1 MKNETFK
8 ISSGKSADSLNLIER
23 GAQASFAAL
32 LAFSMSFASGVPA
45 QSIGLVTP
53 HAVHPIAVP
62 THVRRMPRPA
72 ARTVSVNRG
81 ALQRNLSSRGKGR
94 IIARGVNAKAGRAA
108 KQRGRKAVV
117 AKKPA
122 APHAIPPQS
131 LADRMAVRTIAPGVK
146 HKYYRGA
153 LTINLL
159 DVDMVNSDVKVRPM
173 LAGNDFHQ
181 LKDVT
186 DHARESRAIA
196 AVNANYFK
204 SNGTP
209 LGTLIID
216 GEWVA
221 GPLFDRVSMGFTR
234 DGYVRI
240 DRVKLNGILNTSN
253 PEVPSAWINN
263 INQPRRTGSR
273 FVAYTRRWGTHV
285 QLPYDGVLVA
295 VDAQGNVIDTAP
307 RSMGIPWGG
316 YVLSDSKTGSIS
328 KLKRG
333 DTVSI
338 SWQTRPSAWSDVV
351 NAVSGGPTLVKNG
364 KVQLDLQQQ
373 HFTKRWTG
381 SQIHARTA
389 AGVTA
394 DNHLLLVTIEG
405 PHTMWDLAK
414 FLRDMGAVEAL
425 NLDGGGST
433 TMVVDGKAVTRGAK
447 NSQRRVASSIVL
459 VDERIASE
467 QYRPYNGAYKPQSDM
482 SDFLTPARDV
492 MSKLSVSS
500 DKLSSTGRDYSDFG
514 VQEDFSESLLESP
527 LSDAANNLAPNLRHD
542 GNSDLKSID
551 TQLESGMLQAAHG
564 GAIRS
569 VASSKAAE
577 VGQTKKDRASMFKMQ
592 FKNPFNLNFLG
603 RKRG

>member
-1 MKNETFK
+1 MDLRYQSLKLNQGTRNEWTSRPK
-8 ISSGKSADSLNLIER
+8 RL
-23 GAQASFAAL
+23 QAAAAAL
-32 LAFSMSFASGVPA
+32 ISLSVTALGVIPA
-45 QSIGLVTP
+45 QSVGLVP
-53 HAVHPIAVP
+53 AHGVHPVAVP
-62 THVRRMPRPA
+62 HV
-72 ARTVSVNRG
+72 RTVSRG
-81 ALQRNLSSRGKGR
+81 LKVQSPRRNLTKNAAARSTYGIRAGKSGLKN
-94 IIARGVNAKAGRAA
+94 ARTSLRQGKL
-108 KQRGRKAVV
+108 RGRRNAV
-117 AKKPA
+117 AKHAA
-122 APHAIPPQS
+122 APHAIPPQA
-131 LADRMAVRTIAPGVK
+131 LADRMATRTIAPGVV
-146 HKYYRGA
+146 HKFYRGA
-153 LTINLL
+153 LTINVL

-240 DRVKLNGILNTSN
+240 DRVNLFGIMRSSN

-273 FVAYTRRWGTHV
+273 FVAYTRRWGSYV

-295 VDAQGNVIDTAP
+295 IDSQGNVIDTNP

-316 YVLSDSKTGSIS
+316 YVLSDSKNGAIS

-333 DTVSI
+333 DSVSI
-338 SWQTRPSAWSDVV
+338 AWQTRPSAWSDVV

-364 KVQLDLQQQ
+364 RVQLDLQQQ

-381 SQIHARTA
+381 AQIHARTA
-389 AGVTA
+389 AGVTS

-447 NSQRRVASSIVL
+447 NAQRRVASSIVL
-459 VDERIASE
+459 VDERIAS
-467 QYRPYNGAYKPQSDM
+467 QNYRPFNGGYKPQSDI
-482 SDFLTPARDV
+482 SDFLMPARDV
-492 MSKLSVSS
+492 MSRLSVNSEN
-500 DKLSSTGRDYSDFG
+500 LSTMGKDYVDFG
-514 VQEDFSESLLESP
+514 FQEDFSESLFMDSALKPDLE
-527 LSDAANNLAPNLRHD
+527 HD
-542 GNSDLKSID
+542 SSVELKSLD
-551 TQLESGMLQAAHG
+551 TQLESGVLQATHKLPL
-564 GAIRS
+564 RP
-569 VASSKAAE
+569 VPAAKTDSGLKRE
-577 VGQTKKDRASMFKMQ
+577 NRGMFKVP

>member
-1 MKNETFK
+1 M
-8 ISSGKSADSLNLIER
+8 
-23 GAQASFAAL
+23 
-32 LAFSMSFASGVPA
+32 PA
-45 QSIGLVTP
+45 HSIGLVP
-53 HAVHPIAVP
+53 GHGVHPVAVP
-62 THVRRMPRPA
+62 HVR
-72 ARTVSVNRG
+72 TVRRALKVQSVR
-81 ALQRNLSSRGKGR
+81 RNLSSRAAVR
-94 IIARGVNAKAGRAA
+94 SSYRVRAGRSGLKAA
-108 KQRGRKAVV
+108 RASARQGKIRGRRNTV
-117 AKKPA
+117 AKHAA
-122 APHAIPPQS
+122 APHAIPPQA
-131 LADRMAVRTIAPGVK
+131 LAARMAARTIAPGVV
-146 HKYYRGA
+146 HKFFRGA
-153 LTINLL
+153 LTINVL

-240 DRVKLNGILNTSN
+240 DRVNLFGIMRSSN
-253 PEVPSAWINN
+253 PEVPTAWINN

-273 FVAYTRRWGTHV
+273 FVAYTRRWGSFV

-295 VDAQGNVIDTAP
+295 IDSQGNVIDTNP

-316 YVLSDSKTGSIS
+316 YVLSDSKSGAIS

-333 DTVSI
+333 DSVSI
-338 SWQTRPSAWSDVV
+338 AWQTRPSAWSDVV

-364 KVQLDLQQQ
+364 RVQLDLQQQ

-381 SQIHARTA
+381 AQIHARTA
-389 AGVTA
+389 AGVTS

-447 NSQRRVASSIVL
+447 NAQRRVASSIVL
-459 VDERIASE
+459 VDERIAS
-467 QYRPYNGAYKPQSDM
+467 QNYRPFNGGYKPQSDI
-482 SDFLTPARDV
+482 SDFLMPARDV
-492 MSKLSVSS
+492 MSSLSVNSET
-500 DKLSSTGRDYSDFG
+500 LSTLGKDYVDFG
-514 VQEDFSESLLESP
+514 FQEDFSESLLMDSALKPDLE
-527 LSDAANNLAPNLRHD
+527 HD
-542 GNSDLKSID
+542 SSSELKSLD
-551 TQLESGMLQAAHG
+551 TQLESGVLQAAHKLPSRPEP
-564 GAIRS
+564 A
-569 VASSKAAE
+569 AKAE
-577 VGQTKKDRASMFKMQ
+577 SNLKRESRGMFKVP
-592 FKNPFNLNFLG
+592 FRNPFNLNFLG

>member
-1 MKNETFK
+1 MKLKNETSK
-8 ISSGKSADSLNLIER
+8 TTAGRTQEVLTLIER
-23 GAQASFAAL
+23 GAKVWLSAL
-32 LAFSMSFASGVPA
+32 LSLSWAVCSASPA
-45 QSIGLVTP
+45 QSIGLASP
-53 HAVHPIAVP
+53 HAVRPVHPAP
-62 THVRRMPRPA
+62 QVRRVARPA
-72 ARTVSVNRG
+72 AVRRNFAGAASARATTYRVRGGKAALSGRGSVRG
-81 ALQRNLSSRGKGR
+81 CR
-94 IIARGVNAKAGRAA
+94 V
-108 KQRGRKAVV
+108 RGRKNAPVRR
-117 AKKPA
+117 A
-122 APHAIPPQS
+122 ASAPRAIPPQT
-131 LADRMAVRTIAPGVK
+131 LADKMAARTIAPGVI

-240 DRVKLNGILNTSN
+240 DRVNLFGIMRSSN
-253 PEVPSAWINN
+253 PEVPTAWINN

-273 FVAYTRRWGTHV
+273 FVAYTRRWGSFV

-295 VDAQGNVIDTAP
+295 IDAQGNVTDTNP

-316 YVLSDSKTGSIS
+316 YVLSDSKNGAIS
-328 KLKRG
+328 KLRRG
-333 DTVSI
+333 DNVSI
-338 SWQTRPSAWSDVV
+338 AWQTRPSAWSDVV

-364 KVQLDLQQQ
+364 KVQLDLHQQ

-381 SQIHARTA
+381 AQIHARTA

-394 DNHLLLVTIEG
+394 DNHLLLVTVEG

-447 NSQRRVASSIVL
+447 SSQRRVASSIVL
-459 VDERIASE
+459 VDERIAS
-467 QYRPYNGAYKPQSDM
+467 QSYHPYNGWYKPQSDI
-482 SDFLTPARDV
+482 SDFLMPAKDV
-492 MSKLSVSS
+492 MSRLSVNSET
-500 DKLSSTGRDYSDFG
+500 LSPLGRDYADFG
-514 VQEDFSESLLESP
+514 FQEDFSESLLENSALQP
-527 LSDAANNLAPNLRHD
+527 ELEHD
-542 GNSDLKSID
+542 SNVGLKSLD
-551 TQLESGMLQAAHG
+551 KQLESGVLQATHG
-564 GAIRS
+564 VSTGP
-569 VASSKAAE
+569 E
-577 VGQTKKDRASMFKMQ
+577 RAPEAVPTSRHETRGLFKMP
-592 FKNPFNLNFLG
+592 FKNPFNLNLNFLG

>member
-1 MKNETFK
+1 MKLKNETSK
-8 ISSGKSADSLNLIER
+8 TTTGRPQEALSLIER
-23 GAQASFAAL
+23 GAQISLAGFL
-32 LAFSMSFASGVPA
+32 LLSATAFSGQPA
-45 QSIGLVTP
+45 QSIGLVSP
-53 HAVHPIAVP
+53 HAVRPVNIAP
-62 THVRRMPRPA
+62 HIRRVARPA
-72 ARTVSVNRG
+72 AVRRNFAGAPSARTSYRVRG
-81 ALQRNLSSRGKGR
+81 GKAALRAS
-94 IIARGVNAKAGRAA
+94 GRAA
-108 KQRGRKAVV
+108 ARGARVRGRKNAPARCVV
-117 AKKPA
+117 S
-122 APHAIPPQS
+122 APRAIPPQT
-131 LADRMAVRTIAPGVK
+131 LADKMAARTIAPGVI

-240 DRVKLNGILNTSN
+240 DRVNLFGIMRSSN
-253 PEVPSAWINN
+253 PEVPTAWINN

-273 FVAYTRRWGTHV
+273 FVAYTRRWGSFV

-295 VDAQGNVIDTAP
+295 IDAQGNVVDTNP

-316 YVLSDSKTGSIS
+316 YVLSDSKNGAIS
-328 KLKRG
+328 KLRRG
-333 DTVSI
+333 DNVSI
-338 SWQTRPSAWSDVV
+338 AWQTRPSAWSDVV

-459 VDERIASE
+459 VDERIAS
-467 QYRPYNGAYKPQSDM
+467 QNYHPYNGWYKPQSDI
-482 SDFLTPARDV
+482 SDFLMPAKDV
-492 MSKLSVSS
+492 MSSLSVNSEN
-500 DKLSSTGRDYSDFG
+500 LSTLGRDYADFG
-514 VQEDFSESLLESP
+514 FQEDFSEALLENSALQP
-527 LSDAANNLAPNLRHD
+527 ELEHD
-542 GNSDLKSID
+542 SNAGLKTLD
-551 TQLESGMLQAAHG
+551 TQLESGVLQATHG
-564 GAIRS
+564 VSPRQA
-569 VASSKAAE
+569 VVPKAEPTSKR
-577 VGQTKKDRASMFKMQ
+577 DMRNMFKMP

>member
-1 MKNETFK
+1 MKLKNETSK
-8 ISSGKSADSLNLIER
+8 TTAGSPAVALNLMER
-23 GAQASFAAL
+23 SAQVSLSAVLAL
-32 LAFSMSFASGVPA
+32 QTLAFVGLPA
-45 QSIGLVTP
+45 QSIGLVSP
-53 HAVHPIAVP
+53 HAVRPVMVP
-62 THVRRMPRPA
+62 HVRRVPRA
-72 ARTVSVNRG
+72 AAVRRNFAGRSASTRSITYKVRG
-81 ALQRNLSSRGKGR
+81 GKAALRS
-94 IIARGVNAKAGRAA
+94 AGRAGVRNSRV
-108 KQRGRKAVV
+108 RGRKNTPVRRLV
-117 AKKPA
+117 S
-122 APHAIPPQS
+122 APRAIPPQT
-131 LADRMAVRTIAPGVK
+131 LAAKMAARTIAPGVT

-240 DRVKLNGILNTSN
+240 DRVNLFGIMRSSN
-253 PEVPSAWINN
+253 PEVPTAWINN

-273 FVAYTRRWGTHV
+273 FVAYTRRWGSYV

-295 VDAQGNVIDTAP
+295 LDAQGNVIDTNS
-307 RSMGIPWGG
+307 RSMGIPYGG
-316 YVLSDSKTGSIS
+316 YVLSDSKNGAIS

-333 DTVSI
+333 DNVSI
-338 SWQTRPSAWSDVV
+338 AWQTRPSAWSDVV

-459 VDERIASE
+459 VDERIAS
-467 QYRPYNGAYKPQSDM
+467 QNYHPYNGWYKPQSDI
-482 SDFLTPARDV
+482 SDFLVPSKDV
-492 MSKLSVSS
+492 MSSLSVNSET
-500 DKLSSTGRDYSDFG
+500 LSTLGRDYADFG
-514 VQEDFSESLLESP
+514 FQEDFSESLLESSIKNSALQP
-527 LSDAANNLAPNLRHD
+527 ELEHD
-542 GNSDLKSID
+542 STADLKSLD
-551 TQLESGMLQAAHG
+551 TQLESGVLQATHVRA
-564 GAIRS
+564 GAS
-569 VASSKAAE
+569 PKAEPTSKRE
-577 VGQTKKDRASMFKMQ
+577 MRNMFKMP

-603 RKRG
+603 KKRS

>member
-1 MKNETFK
+1 MKLKNETSK
-8 ISSGKSADSLNLIER
+8 TTAARAAMSLNLMER
-23 GAQASFAAL
+23 SAQVSLSLVLAL
-32 LAFSMSFASGVPA
+32 QTMAFGCLPA
-45 QSIGLVTP
+45 QSMGLVSP
-53 HAVHPIAVP
+53 HAVRPVMVP
-62 THVRRMPRPA
+62 HVKRVPRPA
-72 ARTVSVNRG
+72 PVRRNFAGGGASVRSVTYKVRAGKASLRSAGRG
-81 ALQRNLSSRGKGR
+81 GTKSSR
-94 IIARGVNAKAGRAA
+94 V
-108 KQRGRKAVV
+108 RGRKNTPVRRVV
-117 AKKPA
+117 S
-122 APHAIPPQS
+122 APRAIPPQA
-131 LADRMAVRTIAPGVK
+131 LADKMATRTIAPGVL

-173 LAGNDFHQ
+173 LAGNDFHH

-240 DRVKLNGILNTSN
+240 DRVNLFGIMRSSN
-253 PEVPSAWINN
+253 PEVPTAWINN

-273 FVAYTRRWGTHV
+273 FVAYTRRWGSFV
-285 QLPYDGVLVA
+285 QLPYEGVLVA
-295 VDAQGNVIDTAP
+295 LDAQGNVIDTNS
-307 RSMGIPWGG
+307 RSMGIPYGG
-316 YVLSDSKTGSIS
+316 YVLSDSKNGAIS

-338 SWQTRPSAWSDVV
+338 AWQTRPSAWSDVV

-373 HFTKRWTG
+373 HFTKGWTG

-459 VDERIASE
+459 VDERIAS
-467 QYRPYNGAYKPQSDM
+467 QNYRPFNGGYKPQSDI
-482 SDFLTPARDV
+482 SDFLVSSKDV
-492 MSKLSVSS
+492 MSSLSVNSET
-500 DKLSSTGRDYSDFG
+500 LSTMGRDYADFG
-514 VQEDFSESLLESP
+514 FQEDFSESLLESSIKNSALQP
-527 LSDAANNLAPNLRHD
+527 ELEHD
-542 GNSDLKSID
+542 SNGVLKSLD
-551 TQLESGMLQAAHG
+551 TQLESGVLQATQG
-564 GAIRS
+564 
-569 VASSKAAE
+569 VASAHKSETTSKRDYR
-577 VGQTKKDRASMFKMQ
+577 GMFKVP

>member
-1 MKNETFK
+1 MAAVVLMMG
-8 ISSGKSADSLNLIER
+8 SSL
-23 GAQASFAAL
+23 GA
-32 LAFSMSFASGVPA
+32 MPA
-45 QSIGLVTP
+45 QSIGLVAP
-53 HAVHPIAVP
+53 HVVRPMGAPRLRPVKRP
-62 THVRRMPRPA
+62 TG
-72 ARTVSVNRG
+72 VSG
-81 ALQRNLSSRGKGR
+81 IQRNLSARQSRPAATYR
-94 IIARGVNAKAGRAA
+94 ARGSKTSIAKSKLARGGA
-108 KQRGRKAVV
+108 RGRKAVAKRPV
-117 AKKPA
+117 APR
-122 APHAIPPQS
+122 AIPPQT
-131 LADRMAVRTIAPGVK
+131 LADKMAARTIAPGVV

-240 DRVKLNGILNTSN
+240 DRVNLYGVLQSSN
-253 PEVPSAWINN
+253 PEVPTAWINN

-273 FVAYTRRWGTHV
+273 FVAYTRRWGSHV

-295 VDAQGNVIDTAP
+295 VDAQGNVTDTNP
-307 RSMGIPWGG
+307 RNMGIPWGG
-316 YVLSDSKTGSIS
+316 YVLSDSKNGAIS
-328 KLKRG
+328 KLQRG

-338 SWQTRPSAWSDVV
+338 AWHTKPSAWSDVV

-447 NSQRRVASSIVL
+447 NAQRRVASSIVL
-459 VDERIASE
+459 VDERIAS
-467 QYRPYNGAYKPQSDM
+467 QNYRPYNGAYKPQSDI
-482 SDFLTPARDV
+482 SDFLTPAKDV
-492 MSKLSVSS
+492 MSSLSVSS
-500 DKLSSTGRDYSDFG
+500 ESLSTLGRDYSDFG
-514 VQEDFSESLLESP
+514 FQEDFSESLL
-527 LSDAANNLAPNLRHD
+527 SDTALQPELQHSGNAAQF
-542 GNSDLKSID
+542 KSLD
-551 TQLESGMLQAAHG
+551 SQLESGEL
-564 GAIRS
+564 RS
-569 VASSKAAE
+569 AVLFE
-577 VGQTKKDRASMFKMQ
+577 RI
-592 FKNPFNLNFLG
+592 LLL
-603 RKRG
+603 R

>member
-1 MKNETFK
+1 MKTT
-8 ISSGKSADSLNLIER
+8 R
-23 GAQASFAAL
+23 GESKGEDCRASKLQFAAAAL
-32 LAFSMSFASGVPA
+32 LCLSVAAFGITPA
-45 QSIGLVTP
+45 QSIGLVSG
-53 HAVHPIAVP
+53 HGIHPVAVP
-62 THVRRMPRPA
+62 HVRTVRRPSLSRSFRSNAPARATYRVRGGKAAIKSARASARQGRM
-72 ARTVSVNRG
+72 
-81 ALQRNLSSRGKGR
+81 
-94 IIARGVNAKAGRAA
+94 
-108 KQRGRKAVV
+108 RGRRAVV
-117 AKKPA
+117 AKRAA
-122 APHAIPPQS
+122 APHAISPQT
-131 LADRMAVRTIAPGVK
+131 LADKMASRTIAPGVV
-146 HKYYRGA
+146 HKFYRGA
-153 LTINLL
+153 LTINVL

-173 LAGNDFHQ
+173 LAGNDFHH

-240 DRVKLNGILNTSN
+240 DRVNLFGIMRSSN

-273 FVAYTRRWGTHV
+273 FVAYTRRWGSFV

-295 VDAQGNVIDTAP
+295 IDSQGTVIDTNP

-316 YVLSDSKTGSIS
+316 YVLSDSKNGAIS

-364 KVQLDLQQQ
+364 KVQLDLHQQ
-373 HFTKRWTG
+373 HFTNRWTG
-381 SQIHARTA
+381 AQIHARTA
-389 AGVTA
+389 AGVTSN
-394 DNHLLLVTIEG
+394 NHLLLVTIEG

-447 NSQRRVASSIVL
+447 NYQRRVASSIVL
-459 VDERIASE
+459 VDERIAS
-467 QYRPYNGAYKPQSDM
+467 QNYRPFNGAYKPQSDI
-482 SDFLTPARDV
+482 SDFLMPAKDV
-492 MSKLSVSS
+492 MSSLSVNSEN
-500 DKLSSTGRDYSDFG
+500 LSTMGKDYADFG
-514 VQEDFSESLLESP
+514 FQEDFSESLLMDSALKPDLE
-527 LSDAANNLAPNLRHD
+527 HD
-542 GNSDLKSID
+542 SNAELKSLD
-551 TQLESGMLQAAHG
+551 TQLENGVLQAANKMPGRSEAAAKAETSLKRDNHG
-564 GAIRS
+564 
-569 VASSKAAE
+569 
-577 VGQTKKDRASMFKMQ
+577 MFKVP
-592 FKNPFNLNFLG
+592 FKNPFNLNLFG

>member
-1 MKNETFK
+1 MQYQTLKTSKGKVKNELY
-8 ISSGKSADSLNLIER
+8 GAGNLQL
-23 GAQASFAAL
+23 AAAAL
-32 LAFSMSFASGVPA
+32 ISLSVTALGVMPA
-45 QSIGLVTP
+45 HSIGLVP
-53 HAVHPIAVP
+53 GHAVHPIRVVP
-62 THVRRMPRPA
+62 HVRTVRPA
-72 ARTVSVNRG
+72 SQAPAIRKNFNSASARASYKVRGGKASVKTARATARQGKLRG
-81 ALQRNLSSRGKGR
+81 HRN
-94 IIARGVNAKAGRAA
+94 A
-108 KQRGRKAVV
+108 V
-117 AKKPA
+117 AKRPA
-122 APHAIPPQS
+122 TPRAVQPQT
-131 LADRMAVRTIAPGVK
+131 LADKMAARTIAPGVI
-146 HKYYRGA
+146 HKFYRGA

-240 DRVKLNGILNTSN
+240 DRVNLFGIMRSSN

-273 FVAYTRRWGTHV
+273 FVAYTRRWGSFV

-295 VDAQGNVIDTAP
+295 IDAQGNVIDTNP
-307 RSMGIPWGG
+307 RTMGIPWGG
-316 YVLSDSKTGSIS
+316 YVLSDSKSGAIS

-333 DTVSI
+333 DNVSI
-338 SWQTRPSAWSDVV
+338 AWQTRPSAWSDVV

-389 AGVTA
+389 AGVTS

-447 NSQRRVASSIVL
+447 NAQRRVASSIVL
-459 VDERIASE
+459 VDERIAS
-467 QYRPYNGAYKPQSDM
+467 QNYRPFNGAYKPQSDI
-482 SDFLTPARDV
+482 SDFLMPAKDV
-492 MSKLSVSS
+492 MSRLSVNSEN
-500 DKLSSTGRDYSDFG
+500 LSTLGKDYSDFG
-514 VQEDFSESLLESP
+514 FQEDFSESLLMDSAMLPDLE
-527 LSDAANNLAPNLRHD
+527 HD
-542 GNSDLKSID
+542 TNAELKSLD
-551 TQLESGMLQAAHG
+551 SQLETGVLQATH
-564 GAIRS
+564 
-569 VASSKAAE
+569 KAA
-577 VGQTKKDRASMFKMQ
+577 VRPVDAVKPDSLQKRDSRGMFKVP

>member
-1 MKNETFK
+1 LQYQTLKTSKAKVNNELYRA
-8 ISSGKSADSLNLIER
+8 GGLQLA
-23 GAQASFAAL
+23 AAAL
-32 LAFSMSFASGVPA
+32 ISLSVTALGVMPA
-45 QSIGLVTP
+45 HSIGLVP
-53 HAVHPIAVP
+53 GHAVHPVRVVPHVRTVRRASQVP
-62 THVRRMPRPA
+62 TIRKNFSSASARASFRVRNGKASVKTARAA
-72 ARTVSVNRG
+72 AR
-81 ALQRNLSSRGKGR
+81 QGKL
-94 IIARGVNAKAGRAA
+94 
-108 KQRGRKAVV
+108 RGRRNAV
-117 AKKPA
+117 AKRPA
-122 APHAIPPQS
+122 APHAVQPQT
-131 LADRMAVRTIAPGVK
+131 LADKMAARTIAPGVI

-240 DRVKLNGILNTSN
+240 DRVNLFGIMRSSN

-273 FVAYTRRWGTHV
+273 FVAYTRRWGSFV

-295 VDAQGNVIDTAP
+295 IDAQGNVIDTNP
-307 RSMGIPWGG
+307 RTMGIPWGG
-316 YVLSDSKTGSIS
+316 YVLSDSKSGAIS

-333 DTVSI
+333 DNVSI
-338 SWQTRPSAWSDVV
+338 AWQTRPSAWSDVV

-389 AGVTA
+389 AGVTS

-459 VDERIASE
+459 VDERIAS
-467 QYRPYNGAYKPQSDM
+467 QNYRPFNGAYKPQSDI
-482 SDFLTPARDV
+482 SDFLMPAKDV
-492 MSKLSVSS
+492 MSSLSVSS
-500 DKLSSTGRDYSDFG
+500 ENLSTLGKDYADFG
-514 VQEDFSESLLESP
+514 FQEDFSESLLMDSALKPDLE
-527 LSDAANNLAPNLRHD
+527 HD
-542 GNSDLKSID
+542 SSAELKSLD
-551 TQLESGMLQAAHG
+551 SQLETGVLQATH
-564 GAIRS
+564 
-569 VASSKAAE
+569 KAA
-577 VGQTKKDRASMFKMQ
+577 VRPDDAVKPDSSQKRDSRGMFKVP

>member
-1 MKNETFK
+1 M
-8 ISSGKSADSLNLIER
+8 
-23 GAQASFAAL
+23 
-32 LAFSMSFASGVPA
+32 
-45 QSIGLVTP
+45 
-53 HAVHPIAVP
+53 
-62 THVRRMPRPA
+62 
-72 ARTVSVNRG
+72 
-81 ALQRNLSSRGKGR
+81 
-94 IIARGVNAKAGRAA
+94 
-108 KQRGRKAVV
+108 RGRKNAPVHK
-117 AKKPA
+117 AA
-122 APHAIPPQS
+122 APHAIPPQA
-131 LADRMAVRTIAPGVK
+131 LADKMSQREIAPGVV

-234 DGYVRI
+234 NGYVRI
-240 DRVKLNGILNTSN
+240 DRVNLFGIMQSSN
-253 PEVPSAWINN
+253 PEVPTAWINN

-273 FVAYTRRWGTHV
+273 FVAYTRRWGSYV
-285 QLPYDGVLVA
+285 QLPYDGILVA
-295 VDAQGNVIDTAP
+295 IDAQGNVVDTNP
-307 RSMGIPWGG
+307 RTMGIPWGG
-316 YVLSDSKTGSIS
+316 YVLSDSKNGAIS

-333 DTVSI
+333 DNVSI
-338 SWQTRPSAWSDVV
+338 AWHTRPSAWSDVV
-351 NAVSGGPTLVKNG
+351 NAVSGGPTLIKNG

-381 SQIHARTA
+381 AQIHARTA

-447 NSQRRVASSIVL
+447 SSQRRVASSIVL
-459 VDERIASE
+459 VDERIAS
-467 QYRPYNGAYKPQSDM
+467 QNYHPFNGWYKPQSDI

-492 MSKLSVSS
+492 MSSLSVSS
-500 DKLSSTGRDYSDFG
+500 EQLSPTGRDYVDFSF
-514 VQEDFSESLLESP
+514 QEDFSEALLMDAALKPELEHDSNADLESRE
-527 LSDAANNLAPNLRHD
+527 N
-542 GNSDLKSID
+542 
-551 TQLESGMLQAAHG
+551 QLETGVLQA
-564 GAIRS
+564 S
-569 VASSKAAE
+569 EKVDSKPLKAA
-577 VGQTKKDRASMFKMQ
+577 KASPSTRHESRGMFKMP

-603 RKRG
+603 RKRS

>member
-1 MKNETFK
+1 
-8 ISSGKSADSLNLIER
+8 L
-23 GAQASFAAL
+23 
-32 LAFSMSFASGVPA
+32 
-45 QSIGLVTP
+45 
-53 HAVHPIAVP
+53 
-62 THVRRMPRPA
+62 
-72 ARTVSVNRG
+72 
-81 ALQRNLSSRGKGR
+81 
-94 IIARGVNAKAGRAA
+94 
-108 KQRGRKAVV
+108 
-117 AKKPA
+117 
-122 APHAIPPQS
+122 
-131 LADRMAVRTIAPGVK
+131 

-173 LAGNDFHQ
+173 LAGNDFHH

-240 DRVKLNGILNTSN
+240 DRVNLFGIMRSSN
-253 PEVPSAWINN
+253 PEVPTAWINN

-273 FVAYTRRWGTHV
+273 FVAYTRRWGSFV

-295 VDAQGNVIDTAP
+295 LDAQGNVIDTNS
-307 RSMGIPWGG
+307 RSMGIPYGG
-316 YVLSDSKTGSIS
+316 YVLSDSKNGAIS

-338 SWQTRPSAWSDVV
+338 AWQTRPSAWSDVV

-459 VDERIASE
+459 VDERIAS
-467 QYRPYNGAYKPQSDM
+467 QNYRPYNGGYKPQSDI
-482 SDFLTPARDV
+482 SDFLVSSKDV
-492 MSKLSVSS
+492 MSSLSVNSET
-500 DKLSSTGRDYSDFG
+500 LSTMGRDYADFG
-514 VQEDFSESLLESP
+514 FQEDFSESLLEASIKNSALQP
-527 LSDAANNLAPNLRHD
+527 ALEHD
-542 GNSDLKSID
+542 SNGDLKSLD
-551 TQLESGMLQAAHG
+551 TQLESGVLQATQG
-564 GAIRS
+564 
-569 VASSKAAE
+569 VASAHKSEPTSKRDYR
-577 VGQTKKDRASMFKMQ
+577 GMFKVP

>member
-1 MKNETFK
+1 MNNAK
-8 ISSGKSADSLNLIER
+8 SGKTKGRPKDSFKLLDNAMR
-23 GAQASFAAL
+23 FAL
-32 LAFSMSFASGVPA
+32 SGFLAFTMTAVVDQPA
-45 QSIGLVTP
+45 QSIGLVSP
-53 HAVHPIAVP
+53 HATIRPIGMMNSIRRVSRVRVAPRVSSYQRQSVRARAVS
-62 THVRRMPRPA
+62 RQ
-72 ARTVSVNRG
+72 RG
-81 ALQRNLSSRGKGR
+81 AKVVARGAKGRGK
-94 IIARGVNAKAGRAA
+94 AKGPVH
-108 KQRGRKAVV
+108 KV
-117 AKKPA
+117 AS

-131 LADRMAVRTIAPGVK
+131 LASKMASRTIAPGVL

-240 DRVKLNGILNTSN
+240 DRVNLYGVMKSSN
-253 PEVPSAWINN
+253 PEVPTAWINN

-273 FVAYTRRWGTHV
+273 FVAYTRRWGSSV
-285 QLPYDGVLVA
+285 SLPYDGVLVA
-295 VDAQGNVIDTAP
+295 IDAQGNVVDTHS
-307 RSMGIPWGG
+307 RYMGIPYGG
-316 YVLSDSKTGSIS
+316 YVLTDSKSGAIS
-328 KLKRG
+328 KLQRG
-333 DTVSI
+333 DSVSI
-338 SWQTRPSAWSDVV
+338 AWNTRPSAWSDVV
-351 NAVSGGPTLVKNG
+351 NAVSGGPTLIKNG
-364 KVQLDLQQQ
+364 KVHLDLKQQR
-373 HFTKRWTG
+373 FTKGWTG
-381 SQIHARTA
+381 AQIHARTA

-394 DNHLLLVTIEG
+394 DNHLLLVTVEG

-447 NSQRRVASSIVL
+447 NAQRRVASSIVL
-459 VDERIASE
+459 VDDRVAS
-467 QYRPYNGAYKPQSDM
+467 QNYHPYNGAYKPQSDI
-482 SDFLTPARDV
+482 SDFLAPARDV
-492 MSKLSVSS
+492 MSSLSVSS
-500 DKLSSTGRDYSDFG
+500 EKLSTLGRDYADLSF
-514 VQEDFSESLLESP
+514 QEDFSESLLMDSAHAGSAVEKM
-527 LSDAANNLAPNLRHD
+527 
-542 GNSDLKSID
+542 SDL
-551 TQLESGMLQAAHG
+551 ESLDSKLDNGSLQSARAPISHSTVH
-564 GAIRS
+564 AKQE
-569 VASSKAAE
+569 SSKRE
-577 VGQTKKDRASMFKMQ
+577 GRNLFKMPTM
-592 FKNPFNLNFLG
+592 KNPFNLNFLG
-603 RKRG
+603 KKRG

>member
-1 MKNETFK
+1 MRNQT
-8 ISSGKSADSLNLIER
+8 SKSLPGRFSL
-23 GAQASFAAL
+23 AAVFVL
-32 LAFSMSFASGVPA
+32 TSGVLSSMPA
-45 QSIGLVTP
+45 QSIGLAAP
-53 HAVHPIAVP
+53 HAVHPIRVAPHLRPVRAVSRAH
-62 THVRRMPRPA
+62 TIQRRLSTGGARQTASYRVRSGKASLVKSRLA
-72 ARTVSVNRG
+72 ARN
-81 ALQRNLSSRGKGR
+81 SRT
-94 IIARGVNAKAGRAA
+94 
-108 KQRGRKAVV
+108 RGRKVV
-117 AKKPA
+117 AKRVA
-122 APHAIPPQS
+122 APRAIPPQT
-131 LADRMAVRTIAPGVK
+131 LADKMAARTIAPGVT

-153 LTINLL
+153 LTINML

-240 DRVKLNGILNTSN
+240 DRVNLFGILKSSN
-253 PEVPSAWINN
+253 PEVPTAWINN

-273 FVAYTRRWGTHV
+273 FVAYTRRWGSHV

-295 VDAQGNVIDTAP
+295 IDAQGNVLDSDP
-307 RSMGIPWGG
+307 RNMGIPWGG
-316 YVLSDSKTGSIS
+316 YVLSDSKNGAIS

-333 DTVSI
+333 DNVSI
-338 SWQTRPSAWSDVV
+338 SWHTKPSAWSDVV

-459 VDERIASE
+459 VDERIAS
-467 QYRPYNGAYKPQSDM
+467 QNYRPYNGGYKPQSDI
-482 SDFLTPARDV
+482 SDFLMPAKDV
-492 MSKLSVSS
+492 MSSLSVSS
-500 DKLSSTGRDYSDFG
+500 EAMSTLGRDYSDFG
-514 VQEDFSESLLESP
+514 FQEDYSEALLSDKALQPPLEHDAGTAQFKSLESQ
-527 LSDAANNLAPNLRHD
+527 LEN
-542 GNSDLKSID
+542 GELKSSSA
-551 TQLESGMLQAAHG
+551 TNHTFA
-564 GAIRS
+564 S
-569 VASSKAAE
+569 VKAEPSVKPA
-577 VGQTKKDRASMFKMQ
+577 GKNMFKIP
-592 FKNPFNLNFLG
+592 FKSPFNLNLFG

>member
-1 MKNETFK
+1 LRNQTPKPIPGRSAETL
-8 ISSGKSADSLNLIER
+8 ISLER
-23 GAQASFAAL
+23 GVKTSLAAIL
-32 LAFSMSFASGVPA
+32 LMTGGVLGSLPA
-45 QSIGLVTP
+45 QSIGLVAP
-53 HAVHPIAVP
+53 HAVRPIRVAPQVK
-62 THVRRMPRPA
+62 TLRAGRPA
-72 ARTVSVNRG
+72 ARLHSVGRRLSAG
-81 ALQRNLSSRGKGR
+81 GTQRQASYRIRSGKASLAKSRAASRSRGS
-94 IIARGVNAKAGRAA
+94 
-108 KQRGRKAVV
+108 RGRKV
-117 AKKPA
+117 AAKRVS
-122 APHAIPPQS
+122 APRAIPPQT
-131 LADRMAVRTIAPGVK
+131 LADKMASRTIAPGVT

-186 DHARESRAIA
+186 DHARESRAVA

-240 DRVKLNGILNTSN
+240 DRVNLFGILKSSN
-253 PEVPSAWINN
+253 PDVPTAWINN

-273 FVAYTRRWGTHV
+273 FVAYTRRWGSHV

-295 VDAQGNVIDTAP
+295 IDAQGNVVDSAP
-307 RSMGIPWGG
+307 RNMGIPWGG
-316 YVLSDSKTGSIS
+316 YVLSDSKNGAIS

-338 SWQTRPSAWSDVV
+338 SWNTRPSAWADVV

-459 VDERIASE
+459 VDERIAS
-467 QYRPYNGAYKPQSDM
+467 QNYRPYNGAYKPQSDI
-482 SDFLTPARDV
+482 SDFLMPAKDV
-492 MSKLSVSS
+492 MSSLSVSS
-500 DKLSSTGRDYSDFG
+500 ESMSTLGRDYSDFG
-514 VQEDFSESLLESP
+514 FQEDFSEAL
-527 LSDAANNLAPNLRHD
+527 LSDKLLQPQLEHDAGAAQFKSLDSQLEK
-542 GNSDLKSID
+542 GELKS
-551 TQLESGMLQAAHG
+551 TSSVSSHTFAAAKADPG
-564 GAIRS
+564 
-569 VASSKAAE
+569 SKPA
-577 VGQTKKDRASMFKMQ
+577 GKGMFKMP

>member
-1 MKNETFK
+1 LKNETLK
-8 ISSGKSADSLNLIER
+8 ITTVRPKDGLNLLERSAQLSLAAFFSISATVLGVMPAHSVGLVHSRLQHPGVMAPQMRRAPRPRSVQRGFTAR
-23 GAQASFAAL
+23 GAAQKNAAFRL
-32 LAFSMSFASGVPA
+32 PGGRKQVLAAG
-45 QSIGLVTP
+45 
-53 HAVHPIAVP
+53 
-62 THVRRMPRPA
+62 
-72 ARTVSVNRG
+72 
-81 ALQRNLSSRGKGR
+81 RGKM
-94 IIARGVNAKAGRAA
+94 
-108 KQRGRKAVV
+108 RGRRNAPAGKV
-117 AKKPA
+117 AA
-122 APHAIPPQS
+122 APHAISPLT
-131 LADRMAVRTIAPGVK
+131 LADKMAARTIAPGVV

-234 DGYVRI
+234 NGYVRI
-240 DRVKLNGILNTSN
+240 DRVNLFGIMRSSN
-253 PEVPSAWINN
+253 PDVPTAWINN

-273 FVAYTRRWGTHV
+273 FVAYTRRWGSFV

-295 VDAQGNVIDTAP
+295 IDAQGNVTDTNP

-316 YVLSDSKTGSIS
+316 YVLTDSKNGAIA

-373 HFTKRWTG
+373 HFTQRWTG
-381 SQIHARTA
+381 AQIHARTA

-414 FLRDMGAVEAL
+414 FLRDMGAIEAL

-459 VDERIASE
+459 VDDRIAA
-467 QYRPYNGAYKPQSDM
+467 QNYHPYNGWYKPQSDI
-482 SDFLTPARDV
+482 SDFVLPAKDV
-492 MSKLSVSS
+492 MSSLSVSS
-500 DKLSSTGRDYSDFG
+500 EKLSTLGRDYTDFAF
-514 VQEDFSESLLESP
+514 QEDFSESLLESSLKNSALEP
-527 LSDAANNLAPNLRHD
+527 ELEHD
-542 GNSDLKSID
+542 RTTDLKSLD
-551 TQLESGMLQAAHG
+551 CELNNGVLQATE
-564 GAIRS
+564 RES
-569 VASSKAAE
+569 SPRPVAPKAE
-577 VGQTKKDRASMFKMQ
+577 PSTRQENRGIFKMP
-592 FKNPFNLNFLG
+592 FKNPFNLNFFG
-603 RKRG
+603 RKRS